1 MSVKDTV
8 ANILSSDL
16 GFEPSRPKSAAEIRG
31 GSRVIEETKKF
42 TENITSITQPG
53 AGSEGGKKYKSSQSL
68 HELGLDNYPNPEWPE
83 GPRLNRKEEKTA
95 LQNLNNRLAS
105 YIDRVMQLQTDNHK
119 LTRQIATFEEHKT
132 VEMNNVKDLYDKQV
146 QDLKKALDNMNQN
159 YNQLKVGAEGLLHE
173 NEDLK
178 TKLKK
183 KEADAANA
191 SDRAMNL
198 EEELRQLG
206 NSMSKLEADYKRA
219 QQELMEVIPEMDQ
232 LKSRLDDAKRALDK
246 EQLKSSGLENK
257 CASLEEDLK
266 FQLSLLEKELTEV
279 KQRKEIEITEM
290 DGKLQSEY
298 EDRLHKALE
307 ELRSVYD
314 KKMQQSSED
323 FAKMYDERVR
333 DLQTQLSK
341 ERGSNNNA
349 AHELTEART
358 RIEQLISKVQDLEN
372 ANLALNQKIADMKQ
386 EMEDQ
391 KSSFRSQL
399 ASKDDEIKR
408 LLDELANQIKQ
419 YQELHDT
426 KIALDMEINV
436 FRQLL
441 ECEEDRLG
449 LGSKSLNSS
458 GEERKPEIRTS
469 VERKSES
476 SFQRKVTVSQTQL

>member
-8 ANILSSDL
+8 RDILASDF
-16 GFEPSRPKSAAEIRG
+16 GFEPPTVRPKSAAEIRG
-31 GSRVIEETKKF
+31 NGGGRVVEETKKLS
-42 TENITSITQPG
+42 ENITKITE
-53 AGSEGGKKYKSSQSL
+53 SSGKKYKSSQSL
-68 HELGLDNYPNPEWPE
+68 HELGLDNYPNPDMPE
-83 GPRLNRKEEKTA
+83 GPRLTRKEEKMS

-105 YIDRVMQLQTDNHK
+105 YIDRVMQLQSDNHK
-119 LTRQIATFEEHKT
+119 LTRQIATYEEHKT
-132 VEMNNVKDLYDKQV
+132 VEINNVKDLYDKQV

-183 KEADAANA
+183 KEADFLNAN
-191 SDRAMNL
+191 DRAIAL
-198 EEELRQLG
+198 EEELRNLG
-206 NSMSKLEADYKRA
+206 NKMSKLEADYSRA
-219 QQELMEVIPEMDQ
+219 QHEMMEVMPEMET
-232 LKSRLDDAKRALDK
+232 LKARLEDAKRALDK

-279 KQRKEIEITEM
+279 KTRKEIEITEM
-290 DGKLQSEY
+290 DGKLQNEY
-298 EDRLHKALE
+298 EDRLQKALA
-307 ELRSVYD
+307 ELRDVYD
-314 KKMQQSSED
+314 RKMQQSSDD
-323 FAKMYDERVR
+323 FAKMYDDRVR

-349 AHELTEART
+349 HHEVKEARS
-358 RIEQLISKVQDLEN
+358 RIESLISKVSDLEN
-372 ANLALNQKIADMKQ
+372 ANLALNQKIADMAQ

-391 KSSFRSQL
+391 KSSHRAQL
-399 ASKDDEIKR
+399 GSKDDEIKR
-408 LLDELANQIKQ
+408 LLDELANQIKS

-436 FRQLL
+436 FRQLI

-449 LGSKSLNSS
+449 LGEKSLDVSAES
-458 GEERKPEIRTS
+458 KPEIKTS

-476 SFQRKVTVSQTQL
+476 TFQRKITVSQTQL